1 METYIVSEDIELG
14 VECIVIARIGGKP
27 YLAAKLARAGDVVG
41 TASEALPKGRE
52 VQLSEGG
59 FSLTNNERVYRV
71 PFSPT

>member
-1 METYIVSEDIELG
+1 METYLVSEDIAEG
-14 VECIVIARIGGKP
+14 VACILIAVIGGKP
-27 YLAAKLARAGDVVG
+27 YLAAKLARAGNIVG
-41 TASEALPKGRE
+41 TTREALPRGRE